1 MNVDVNGE
9 GDTEDD
15 GIDDKGEEDG
25 EEDDGEDADDEDVN
39 DDNNGD
45 NEGLLSQQLPSAS
58 FSITLVKVKLISK
71 IPSALILWKNMINRK
86 TFDIN

>member
-25 EEDDGEDADDEDVN
+25 EEDDGEDVN

-58 FSITLVKVKLISK
+58 FSITLDKVKLISK

-86 TFDIN
+86 TFDIK